1 MISTSLCRLTNKSFN
16 NNPDFNLWTSCSNRQ
31 TFCIFLATYI
41 SWLVCGYLPLASIR
55 GQLQKKKLHYI
66 LSSVEEEGGRGT
78 PLLWIWTSTCSLP
91 SLSLAQVSEHGTIC
105 FLHQGLQGVQG
116 LYNTLEGT
124 EYWLQFSSV
133 LRHNP
138 IISSWIY
145 GRWKGARPIFP
156 LCAACQV
163 QSQCRAGV
171 GEEEDIMVREGKEGA
186 RGEGAQGEGL
196 WQGKKKPDPWSCLHP
211 NLLSSFIYF
220 SQWEE
225 GIFEDDR

>member
-16 NNPDFNLWTSCSNRQ
+16 NNPDSNLWASCACQ
-31 TFCIFLATYI
+31 PFCIFLATYM
-41 SWLVCGYLPLASIR
+41 SWLVCSYLPLASIR
-55 GQLQKKKLHYI
+55 GRLQKKKWHHI
-66 LSSVEEEGGRGT
+66 LSSVGEEGGRGT

-91 SLSLAQVSEHGTIC
+91 SVSQAHVSEHGTIC

-116 LYNTLEGT
+116 LYHTLEGT

-145 GRWKGARPIFP
+145 GRWKGAIN
-156 LCAACQV
+156 LTVLV
-163 QSQCRAGV
+163 QSQCRVGV

-186 RGEGAQGEGL
+186 RGKGAQGEGT
-196 WQGKKKPDPWSCLHP
+196 WSLE
-211 NLLSSFIYF
+211 LSS
-220 SQWEE
+220 S
-225 GIFEDDR
+225 